1 MKRHFEDHKEIK
13 SYDPNTTFPHTFV
26 FFFCSLIDPFCLFCQ
41 AFATTLRR
49 GVAWI
54 FFYKCM
60 RFHLNIR
67 ISSSCLM
74 LLKKTLYTAVH
85 LSLGYTLVIF
95 IIFFDQYILLSYSF
109 YIFFS
114 LFFLLSNS
122 CLLSLCTTI

>member
-1 MKRHFEDHKEIK
+1 MRGWVL
-13 SYDPNTTFPHTFV
+13 FV
-26 FFFCSLIDPFCLFCQ
+26 VRCSAQ

-54 FFYKCM
+54 FFYQCM

-67 ISSSCLM
+67 IFSSCIM

-109 YIFFS
+109 YIFFLS
-114 LFFLLSNS
+114 LFP
-122 CLLSLCTTI
+122 SL